1 MRDIESRNAEFRITG
16 GRPLLLLAMVVTF
29 VDSVGYGVVVP
40 VLPAY
45 AENLGLS
52 DFQIGF
58 LFAMFA
64 IALVI
69 GAVPIGMLSDR
80 FGRKPF
86 IIFGMFAMSGAF
98 VFYAFAESYSLL
110 LVARALDGLT
120 AAATWVAAM
129 ALVSE
134 SFDRDEMGGKMG
146 FLMATSA
153 LGGIAGPVLGG
164 VLSDALGY
172 RAPFYAIA
180 GTCLVAGA
188 FSALL
193 KEGRWGRKR
202 TRLSFKRMLRPVL
215 TNRTVLLASF
225 LMVVSTLGLGLLEPT
240 FPLYLEENFSMS
252 PTGIGLVFGV
262 MMLFYGAM
270 SPAAG
275 KLSDRLGRKKPI
287 MVGLLAT
294 AILMPF
300 LAVAR
305 NVPVLFVLMGSVGV
319 TFALFSTPALPL
331 VTDALPEI
339 SAGENAPAGT
349 VFGLMNLFF
358 SLGFAL
364 GPLIGGAIM
373 GWAGLA
379 WALVFCSTIM
389 AVAGVVILILLPDTA
404 QPPRAVA

>member
-1 MRDIESRNAEFRITG
+1 
-16 GRPLLLLAMVVTF
+16 
-29 VDSVGYGVVVP
+29 VVVP

-58 LFAMFA
+58 LFAMFS

-69 GAVPIGMLSDR
+69 AAVPIGMLSDR

-86 IIFGMFAMSGAF
+86 ILFGMFAMSGAF
-98 VFYAFAESYSLL
+98 IFYAFAESYVVL

-134 SFDRDEMGGKMG
+134 SFGKDEMGEKMG

-180 GTCLVAGA
+180 GACLVAGA
-188 FSALL
+188 FSIFL
-193 KEGRWGRKR
+193 KETRSGRKR
-202 TRLSFKRMLRPVL
+202 MRLSFKRMLKPVL
-215 TNRTVLLASF
+215 SNRTVLLASS
-225 LMVVSTLGLGLLEPT
+225 LMVISTLGLGLLEPT
-240 FPLYLEENFSMS
+240 FPLYLEETFSMS
-252 PTGIGLVFGV
+252 PTGIGLFFGM
-262 MMLFYGAM
+262 MMLFYGAT

-287 MVGLLAT
+287 LVGLLAT
-294 AILMPF
+294 AVIMPF
-300 LAVAR
+300 LAISQ
-305 NVPVLFVLMGSVGV
+305 NVPVLFILMGAVGV

-339 SAGENAPAGT
+339 SAGESAPAGT
-349 VFGLMNLFF
+349 VYGLMNLFF

-364 GPLIGGAIM
+364 GPLLGGAIM
-373 GWAGLA
+373 GWVGLA

-389 AVAGVVILILLPDTA
+389 AVAGVVILVLLPGAA
-404 QPPRAVA
+404 QTPRTVA

>member
-1 MRDIESRNAEFRITG
+1 MRDIESRNAGFRITG

-52 DFQIGF
+52 DFQVGF
-58 LFAMFA
+58 LFAVFA

-86 IIFGMFAMSGAF
+86 ILFGMFAMSGAF
-98 VFYAFAESYSLL
+98 VFYALAESYAVL

-134 SFDRDEMGGKMG
+134 SFARDEMGVKMG

-172 RAPFYAIA
+172 RAPFYVIA
-180 GTCLVAGA
+180 GACLVAGA
-188 FSALL
+188 FSVFLA
-193 KEGRWGRKR
+193 KERSGRKKM
-202 TRLSFKRMLRPVL
+202 RLSFKRMLRPVL
-215 TNRTVLLASF
+215 SNRTVLLASV

-252 PTGIGLVFGV
+252 PTGIGLIFGM
-262 MMLFYGAM
+262 MMLFYGAT

-294 AILMPF
+294 AVLMPF
-300 LAVAR
+300 LAVAQ
-305 NVPVLFVLMGSVGV
+305 NIAVLFVLMGAVGV

-339 SAGENAPAGT
+339 GAGEAAPAGT

-364 GPLIGGAIM
+364 GPLVGGAIM
-373 GWAGLA
+373 GWVGLA

-389 AVAGVVILILLPDTA
+389 AVTGVVILLLLPDTA
-404 QPPRAVA
+404 K